1 MKRILFLLLATALT
15 FTSCSDYDD
24 DIDSINDRLDAIEGT
39 TLPTVADQVASIQAS
54 LPALQSTSDELKG
67 YITALQSKATQ
78 LEQTL
83 TSTQQQLNAV
93 QEQLN
98 NYTNNDAEL
107 AALATSLESLQ
118 TTVSEELASLE
129 VTIAA
134 LQGKDVELEQKIADL
149 QSYVDEQ
156 LKTAGDELKAWVE
169 TTYATLEQYNSL
181 TEEIAGVKQMIETT
195 NASITELESRINTKI
210 ATDIAAAVEALK
222 GEMSAEVAAKVAEL
236 TTAYTEAIATA
247 VATAKEEITAAYTA
261 AIQSAITALENSMK
275 SWVSEQLAGYYTIAQ
290 IDAKLTALET
300 QLLAA
305 IAAGDQ
311 TVMEQFAAGDATLK
325 ALIEQYNTELLAK
338 ISSGDAALL
347 EQINNIRKDLDLP
360 EVDMSST
367 YQQAIADAI
376 TANNGVIDGKIAAEV
391 STINNRITNEV
402 AALNAKIAE
411 VEARI
416 GNLEAQIEAL
426 VGRIQSVSYIPT
438 HNDGKATVYV
448 SEMAGTKT
456 VTFDFMISPASAA
469 TELKAAFDEKSRT
482 VQMNYVPTETRA
494 VSFLSLGLI
503 TSLEVTN
510 RNRGIITVG
519 VDAYGLQDAFVNGEA
534 GASAVMMI
542 SDGNNSRTSEYIEL
556 VPEKVTIPNNEI
568 WYKTSDE
575 QAVTLSMD
583 LFVTSNTYAGGWGR
597 LVLSEEVVNP
607 YDWFLNCTTLTEVI
621 LPATAE
627 RLPSFSGC
635 TALTKVEWPNANI
648 ITIPANTFAGCT
660 ALTSFTLPETLTG
673 VPYNAFADSSIEKLE
688 GKYATAD
695 GQGVVID
702 GTLYAMLPSD
712 RTAYTIPEGVKVLG
726 SSLFANNTTLTSVVL
741 PNTVEEIGS
750 GAFNG
755 CSALKSISLP
765 ASLKV
770 IGSGAFNGCTALE
783 KFEGDC
789 PMITADGRGLMSEG
803 NVLASYLLGAETELT
818 IPAGVKELA
827 QSLFD
832 SNTTL
837 KTVTIPA
844 TVETIGQYAFRKCS
858 ALETVTIA
866 EGVKTIGSYAFSQTA
881 LTAIAIP
888 ASVETINSNA
898 FSNCTA
904 LASVSIAEGVKT
916 IGNSVF
922 QQCTALTEVTVPAS
936 VESFGRYLFR
946 QCTSLKSATVLCK
959 TAGDAAFRQCTA
971 LESVTLSANVTT
983 IDRDFCYRCTA
994 LKTVYC
1000 PATTV
1005 PLLNS
1010 TTSFPKNEGMQ
1021 IFVPEANVEDYK
1033 AAGVWSSYANYIVGH
1048 AF

>member
-24 DIDSINDRLDAIEGT
+24 DINKINDRLDAIEGT
-39 TLPTVADQVASIQAS
+39 TLPTVAEQVAAMQAS
-54 LPALQSTSDELKG
+54 LPALQNTSNELKG
-67 YITALQSKATQ
+67 YITTLQNKVSQ

-83 TSTQQQLNAV
+83 TTT
-93 QEQLN
+93 QEQL
-98 NYTNNDAEL
+98 TALQGQLDACVSDAEL
-107 AALATSLESLQ
+107 NALAASLESLQ
-118 TTVSEELASLE
+118 TTVTEELTALQ

-134 LQGKDVELEQKIADL
+134 LEAKDTALETKITELEAYIDAQLEQTAAD
-149 QSYVDEQ
+149 S
-156 LKTAGDELKAWVE
+156 KAWIE
-169 TTYATLEQYNSL
+169 ATYATLEQYNTL
-181 TEEIAGVKQMIETT
+181 TDEVAAVKQTIETT
-195 NASITELESRINTKI
+195 NASIADLESRVNTKI
-210 ATDIAAAVEALK
+210 ANDIAAAVETLK
-222 GEMSAEVAAKVAEL
+222 GEMAAEVAAKVTEL

-290 IDAKLTALET
+290 IDAKLSALET
-300 QLLAA
+300 SLLAA
-305 IAAGDQ
+305 VAAGDQ
-311 TVMEQFAAGDATLK
+311 TVMEKFAAGDATLK

-338 ISSGDAALL
+338 ISSGDATLL
-347 EQINNIRKDLDLP
+347 EKINNIRKELDLP

-367 YQQAIADAI
+367 YQQAITDAI
-376 TANNGVIDGKIAAEV
+376 NTNNGVIDGKIANEV
-391 STINNRITNEV
+391 ATINSRIDTEV

-438 HNDGKATVYV
+438 HSDGKATVYV
-448 SEMAGTKT
+448 SELAGTKT

-469 TELKAAFDEKSRT
+469 TELKAAFDEKGST
-482 VQMNYVPTETRA
+482 VQMWYVPTETRA
-494 VSFLSLGLI
+494 VSFLRLGGI

-510 RNRGIITVG
+510 QNRGIITVG
-519 VDAYGLQDAFVNGEA
+519 VNAFNLNDAFVNGEV

-583 LFVTSNTYAGGWGR
+583 MYVTSNTYAGGWGR
-597 LVLSEEVVNP
+597 LVLSEEVVRP
-607 YDWFLNCTTLTEVI
+607 RSWFLNCTTLTEVV
-621 LPATAE
+621 LPATIE
-627 RLPSFSGC
+627 RFPSFAGC
-635 TALTKVEWPNANI
+635 AALTKVECPNANI
-648 ITIPANTFAGCT
+648 ITIDGNTFAGCT
-660 ALTSFTLPETLTG
+660 ALTSFTLPETLTS
-673 VPYNAFADSSIEKLE
+673 VAADAFADSSIEKLE

-695 GQGVVID
+695 GKGVVID
-702 GTLYAMLPSD
+702 GKLWALLPSEA
-712 RTAYTIPEGVKVLG
+712 TTFTVPEGVKALADN
-726 SSLFANNTTLTSVVL
+726 LFKGNTTLTSVVL

-750 GAFNG
+750 NAFNG
-755 CSALKSISLP
+755 CTALKSITLP
-765 ASLKV
+765 ASLKT
-770 IGSGAFNGCTALE
+770 IGTNAFGGCTALE

-789 PMITADGRGLMSEG
+789 AMITSDGRGLMSEG
-803 NVLASYLLGAETELT
+803 VLNNYLLGSATELT
-818 IPAGVKELA
+818 IPEGVKELA
-827 QSLFD
+827 KSLFE

-844 TVETIGQYAFRKCS
+844 TVETIGERAFYQCS

-866 EGVKTIGSYAFSQTA
+866 EGVKTIG
-881 LTAIAIP
+881 
-888 ASVETINSNA
+888 NN
-898 FSNCTA
+898 
-904 LASVSIAEGVKT
+904 
-916 IGNSVF
+916 VF

-936 VESFGRYLFR
+936 VESFGRTVFS

-959 TAGDAAFRQCTA
+959 TAGNSAFRQCTA

-1005 PLLNS
+1005 PSLALGA
-1010 TTSFPKNEGMQ
+1010 FPTNANELQ

-1033 AAGVWSSYANYIVGH
+1033 AAKAWKNYADKIVGH
-1048 AF
+1048 KFE

>member
-15 FTSCSDYDD
+15 FTSCCDYDD
-24 DIDSINDRLDAIEGT
+24 DINKINDRLDAIEGT
-39 TLPTVADQVASIQAS
+39 TLPTVAEQVAAMQAS
-54 LPALQSTSDELKG
+54 LPALQNTSNELKG
-67 YITALQSKATQ
+67 YITTLQNKVSQ

-83 TSTQQQLNAV
+83 TTT
-93 QEQLN
+93 QEQL
-98 NYTNNDAEL
+98 TALQAQLDACVSDAELNALAASLEALQATVTEEL
-107 AALATSLESLQ
+107 AALQ
-118 TTVSEELASLE
+118 

-134 LQGKDVELEQKIADL
+134 LEAKDTALETKITELEAYIDAQLEQTAAD
-149 QSYVDEQ
+149 S
-156 LKTAGDELKAWVE
+156 KAWIE
-169 TTYATLEQYNSL
+169 ATYATLEQYNTL
-181 TEEIAGVKQMIETT
+181 TDEVAAVKQTIETT
-195 NASITELESRINTKI
+195 NASIADLESRVNTKI
-210 ATDIAAAVEALK
+210 ANDIAAAVETLK
-222 GEMSAEVAAKVAEL
+222 GEMAAEVAAKVTEL

-347 EQINNIRKDLDLP
+347 ELINNIRKDLDLP

-402 AALNAKIAE
+402 AVLNAKIAE

-448 SEMAGTKT
+448 SELAGTKT
-456 VTFDFMISPASAA
+456 VTFDFMISPVSAA
-469 TELKAAFDEKSRT
+469 AELKAAYDEQKST
-482 VQMNYVPTETRA
+482 VQMKFVYTDSRA
-494 VSFLSLGLI
+494 VSLMSL
-503 TSLEVTN
+503 TVDSVEVSDN
-510 RNRGIITVG
+510 RNGVITVT
-519 VDAYGLQDAFVNGEA
+519 VNASPLSDNFVNGTQ

-568 WYKTSDE
+568 WYKTSDGQPISTE
-575 QAVTLSMD
+575 SYDYYVMSNNTSM
-583 LFVTSNTYAGGWGR
+583 GEWHR
-597 LVLSEEVVNP
+597 LVLDHDLTLT
-607 YDWFLNCTTLTEVI
+607 YYWFQNNTTVTEVI
-621 LPATAE
+621 LPAMTT
-627 RLPSFSGC
+627 RI
-635 TALTKVEWPNANI
+635 N
-648 ITIPANTFAGCT
+648 ANTFLGCT
-660 ALTSFTLPETLTG
+660 ALTSIEY
-673 VPYNAFADSSIEKLE
+673 PYAEITSINANAF
-688 GKYATAD
+688 D
-695 GQGVVID
+695 GC
-702 GTLYAMLPSD
+702 A
-712 RTAYTIPEGVKVLG
+712 
-726 SSLFANNTTLTSVVL
+726 
-741 PNTVEEIGS
+741 
-750 GAFNG
+750 
-755 CSALKSISLP
+755 ALKSISLP
-765 ASLKV
+765 ASLKT

-789 PMITADGRGLMSEG
+789 PMIMADGRGLMTEG
-803 NVLASYLLGAETELT
+803 NVLASYLLGESTELT
-818 IPAGVKELA
+818 IPEGVKELA
-827 QSLFD
+827 AGLFTG
-832 SNTTL
+832 NKTL
-837 KTVTIPA
+837 QKVTIPA
-844 TVETIGQYAFRKCS
+844 AVETIGEKAFNKCS
-858 ALETVTIA
+858 ALETVMIA
-866 EGVKTIGSYAFSQTA
+866 EGVNTIGGYAFYGTA

-888 ASVETINSNA
+888 ASVETIGSSA
-898 FSNCTA
+898 FSYCTA

-916 IGNSVF
+916 IGTSVF

-936 VESFGRYLFR
+936 VESFGRYAFR

-959 TAGDAAFRQCTA
+959 TAGNAAFRQCTA

-983 IDRDFCYRCTA
+983 IESSFCQQCTA
-994 LKTVYC
+994 LKAVYC

-1005 PLLNS
+1005 PLMNS
-1010 TTSFPKNEGMQ
+1010 TAFPKNEGMQ
-1021 IFVPEANVEDYK
+1021 FFVPEANVEDYK
-1033 AAGVWSSYANYIVGH
+1033 AAGVWSTYAAYIVGH
-1048 AF
+1048 KFE